1 MAPVIAAYTW
11 SRTETSGWGRGGT
24 SPFSGVTTARSGDH
38 GLSGGG
44 IGPNGPGAEL
54 RGRDTIWQAA
64 DCNDRGSATLELAIA
79 APVLLLL
86 ITLVIVAGRVA
97 QAHQVVEAAA
107 GEAARAATAA
117 GGVASARA
125 QADAAVAA
133 ALDSAGL
140 ACQSTSTQ
148 VDTSQWALPVGRPAR
163 VTATVTCQVRL
174 SDLAM
179 PGLPGSR
186 LVTGSAGSALDTY
199 RFRG

>member
-1 MAPVIAAYTW
+1 M
-11 SRTETSGWGRGGT
+11 
-24 SPFSGVTTARSGDH
+24 
-38 GLSGGG
+38 SGGG
-44 IGPNGPGAEL
+44 IGPTGPGAKL
-54 RGRDTIWQAA
+54 RGRESIGEAA
-64 DCNDRGSATLELAIA
+64 NCNDRGSATLELAIA

-86 ITLVIVAGRVA
+86 IALVIVAGRVA